1 MSDEA
6 TPINFN
12 DMTESVIDDA
22 SKIDDTATTLY
33 TDDKKFVTSPML
45 MPPPSAIPKHFL
57 KVPSKPK
64 NHGLTSSKHFLGQSS
79 VGVKG
84 NDTDIEH
91 NHNNMFTVA

>member
-57 KVPSKPK
+57 KVPSNPK
-64 NHGLTSSKHFLGQSS
+64 SWS
-79 VGVKG
+79 
-84 NDTDIEH
+84 DIQ
-91 NHNNMFTVA
+91 